1 MSDSFKDIEP
11 KDEPRDN
18 LEGKVVSSYTF
29 VDDVFRMIELYVGYF
44 FATFASMIGVDFSKM
59 DDEDGT
65 TGED

>member
-44 FATFASMIGVDFSKM
+44 FATFASMIGVDFSEM
-59 DDEDGT
+59 DDEDA
-65 TGED
+65 DASND